1 VRVLLVCQDTGGNVG
16 WSFRRL
22 LPELGHQAEVVN
34 EEQHFGALPSSLWR
48 RGFKRLTGKP
58 PGSWRFNREICRKA
72 RKFRPDLV
80 LIFKGAYIEPST
92 LRRLRSETGAIL
104 VNYCLDDFF
113 SLNPKGVTTQ
123 MRSCI
128 PLWDLIAT
136 TKRYNVPELEGAG
149 ARRAVFV
156 RCGYDPLVHYP
167 VTLTPA
173 EQGDWGSD
181 ALFIGTY
188 EKERAERLEA
198 LAAQSQVNLRVY
210 GDGWRKVSPRS
221 PLCRHIQGRPLYGQ
235 EKRLALAGARIAL
248 AFLRKVNRDTY
259 TDRSFEI
266 PACGTFMLAERSDE
280 HLLLY
285 QEGEEIACF
294 DTPEELLKK
303 VQYYLSHPRE
313 RANVAK
319 AGYQRLTRNGHT
331 YEHRLKEILELV
343 SHL

>member
-1 VRVLLVCQDTGGNVG
+1 MRVLLVCQDTGENVG
-16 WSFRRL
+16 WSFRWL
-22 LPELGHQAEVVN
+22 LPELGHQVEVVN

-48 RGFKRLTGKP
+48 RGFKRLAGTP
-58 PGSWRFNREICRKA
+58 PGAWRFNREICRKA
-72 RKFRPDLV
+72 RDCQPDLV
-80 LIFKGAYIEPST
+80 IVLKGSYVEPST

-113 SLNPKGVTTQ
+113 SLNPKGVTPQ
-123 MRSCI
+123 MRACI
-128 PLWDLIAT
+128 TLWDLIAT
-136 TKRYNVPELEGAG
+136 TKRYNVPELAGAG
-149 ARRAVFV
+149 ARRAAFV

-173 EQGDWGSD
+173 EQGDWVSD
-181 ALFIGTY
+181 VLFIGTY
-188 EKERAERLEA
+188 EKERADWLEA
-198 LAAQSQVNLRVY
+198 LAAPSQVNLRVY
-210 GDGWRKVSPRS
+210 GNGWETVPRS
-221 PLCRHIQGRPLYGQ
+221 SPLYRHIQGRPLYGQ

-266 PACGTFMLAERSDE
+266 PACGAFMLAERSDE
-280 HLLLY
+280 HRLLY

-294 DTPEELLKK
+294 DTPGELLKK
-303 VQYYLSHPRE
+303 VRYYLAHPRE
-313 RANVAK
+313 RANVAE

-343 SHL
+343 SHI